1 MRRRVAAG
9 GIAWAVLVLVVA
21 AGSARC
27 APASAVSADGFEG
40 VPTTGAQ
47 ALVASAAYPGLG
59 QLLNGSE
66 IKAAVIGVAEA
77 YLIGRLV
84 LEDRWTRHSLRRHRE
99 TGERGY
105 FDDYERHFDRRQ
117 TTIWWLVVVGLYGVA
132 DAYVDA
138 HLSRFDEAVSPSI
151 EAGFAGRDA
160 EGFRLGVC
168 WNF

>member
-1 MRRRVAAG
+1 MRRGATTLR
-9 GIAWAVLVLVVA
+9 IACTVLALVVGSAACASAA
-21 AGSARC
+21 AGSARGLDE
-27 APASAVSADGFEG
+27 A
-40 VPTTGAQ
+40 PTTGAR
-47 ALVASAAYPGLG
+47 ALIASAAYPGLG

-66 IKAAVIGVAEA
+66 IKAAAIGVAEA

-99 TGERGY
+99 TGERSY
-105 FDDYERHFDRRQ
+105 YDDYERHFDRRQ
-117 TTIWWLVVVGLYGVA
+117 TTIWWLIVVGLYSLT

-138 HLSRFDEAVSPSI
+138 HLSRFDEPVSPSI

-168 WNF
+168 WDF